1 MRSERPRAPAKAFV
15 KGRRPSAWSAVR
27 GLRGGET
34 EAHAG
39 LGDDVAGPAGVR
51 LYLLAQVAHVHAQ
64 RLRVLDPFG
73 SPEWVEDHLL
83 RHHEPGV
90 PRQIGEDVE
99 LRWREGDLLAGPR
112 DPASRDVDLE
122 IARGDDRRRRGEGR
136 RPAQERADAG

>member
-1 MRSERPRAPAKAFV
+1 MCRARAV
-15 KGRRPSAWSAVR
+15 CGRFLHDPTAPWAAVGNSGR
-27 GLRGGET
+27 GLLRERES

-73 SPEWVEDHLL
+73 SPHLLEDHALS
-83 RHHEPGV
+83 HHEAGV

-99 LRWREGDLLAGPR
+99 LRRREGDLLAGPR
-112 DPASRDVDLE
+112 DPAASDVDLE
-122 IARGDDRRRRGEGR
+122 IALTPTEFDI
-136 RPAQERADAG
+136 